1 MTKKEK
7 QAQETLCG
15 TTVYVVTCP
24 QNGWDCVCGVFFTE
38 GEALLD
44 YHDEDQ
50 YVIHEKT
57 IY

>member
-7 QAQETLCG
+7 QAQETLGG
-15 TTVYVVTCP
+15 TTVYVVTNP
-24 QNGWDCVCGVFFTE
+24 QYGWDCVCGVYFSK
-38 GEALLD
+38 AD
-44 YHDEDQ
+44 AKDEYPDKDQ